1 MSARVRRRADGVW
14 GAGGRARLPSGG
26 MPQVLDIVSRP
37 LEGAPCIAL
46 RGELDIA
53 DVPRVERELDAAIA
67 ATAGAFLVD
76 LCALEFLDSSGIRT
90 LLRARA
96 LLAREDRTL
105 ALVCPPG
112 PALRPLELA
121 GVADLFTIYTGREDA
136 ARALVP
142 ARASRSGGAPR
153 G

>member
-1 MSARVRRRADGVW
+1 MEH
-14 GAGGRARLPSGG
+14 
-26 MPQVLDIVSRP
+26 VLEIVSRP

-53 DVPRVERELDAAIA
+53 DVPRVERELEAAIA
-67 ATAGAFLVD
+67 ASEGAFLVD
-76 LCALEFLDSSGIRT
+76 MCALEFLDSSGIRT

-96 LLAREDRTL
+96 LLAREDRAL

-121 GVADLFTIYTGREDA
+121 GVADLFTIYAARKDA
-136 ARALVP
+136 ARALLP
-142 ARASRSGGAPR
+142 EGCASRSGGAPP